1 MGDGPPTLWEWFARN
16 WQTGRVGSISDLL
29 GDHLLMSLV
38 PIVAGLVLALP
49 LGLASVRW
57 RWLYQPTSGV
67 FNVIYA
73 LPSLPVFMLLI
84 SVTGLSPVTV
94 IIPLTFYA
102 MAVLIPAVVDG
113 LGSVPDHVRQSAVA
127 MGFTPLRRLVQ
138 VELPIAAPVVLGR
151 AARGRRLQHQ
161 PGERGRAD
169 RPGRPRHA
177 LHQGLPEPVPA
188 AGHRRDRADR
198 PAGAGRRRAAGPVPA
213 AAHPV
218 GTGEGDVVT
227 WLTDFFGD
235 PARWSGPDGIPVR
248 LLEHLEFSVLA
259 LVLAMLI
266 AIPLGLLIGHTGRGG
281 VVVVVSANLARALP
295 TLGILVLFV
304 LLLGTASIWPV
315 IIPLVLLAVPP
326 ILVNTFEGIRGVD
339 PELRDAAYGMG
350 LRGGQV
356 LGRVLVP
363 VALPLIL
370 LGLRLSAIQVVATTT
385 VAAYTGLGGLGRFII
400 DGFATQD
407 YSSVVGGSVLI
418 VLFALVVQLAFMLTQ
433 RVTVS
438 PGVSQRLKIR

>member
-1 MGDGPPTLWEWFARN
+1 M
-16 WQTGRVGSISDLL
+16 
-29 GDHLLMSLV
+29 
-38 PIVAGLVLALP
+38 
-49 LGLASVRW
+49 
-57 RWLYQPTSGV
+57 
-67 FNVIYA
+67 
-73 LPSLPVFMLLI
+73 
-84 SVTGLSPVTV
+84 
-94 IIPLTFYA
+94 
-102 MAVLIPAVVDG
+102 
-113 LGSVPDHVRQSAVA
+113 
-127 MGFTPLRRLVQ
+127 
-138 VELPIAAPVVLGR
+138 
-151 AARGRRLQHQ
+151 
-161 PGERGRAD
+161 
-169 RPGRPRHA
+169 
-177 LHQGLPEPVPA
+177 
-188 AGHRRDRADR
+188 
-198 PAGAGRRRAAGPVPA
+198 
-213 AAHPV
+213 
-218 GTGEGDVVT
+218 T

-235 PARWSGPDGIPVR
+235 AARWSGPDGIPVR

-259 LVLAMLI
+259 LALAMLI

-281 VVVVVSANLARALP
+281 VLVVVSANLARALP

-315 IIPLVLLAVPP
+315 VIPLVLLAVPP

-350 LRGGQV
+350 LHGGQV

-385 VAAYTGLGGLGRFII
+385 VAAYTGLGGLGRFMI

-407 YSSVVGGSVLI
+407 YASVVGGSVLI

-438 PGVSQRLKIR
+438 PGVSQRLKVR

>member
-1 MGDGPPTLWEWFARN
+1 MN
-16 WQTGRVGSISDLL
+16 W
-29 GDHLLMSLV
+29 
-38 PIVAGLVLALP
+38 
-49 LGLASVRW
+49 
-57 RWLYQPTSGV
+57 
-67 FNVIYA
+67 
-73 LPSLPVFMLLI
+73 
-84 SVTGLSPVTV
+84 LS
-94 IIPLTFYA
+94 
-102 MAVLIPAVVDG
+102 
-113 LGSVPDHVRQSAVA
+113 
-127 MGFTPLRRLVQ
+127 
-138 VELPIAAPVVLGR
+138 
-151 AARGRRLQHQ
+151 
-161 PGERGRAD
+161 
-169 RPGRPRHA
+169 
-177 LHQGLPEPVPA
+177 
-188 AGHRRDRADR
+188 
-198 PAGAGRRRAAGPVPA
+198 
-213 AAHPV
+213 
-218 GTGEGDVVT
+218 
-227 WLTDFFGD
+227 DFFGD

-259 LVLAMLI
+259 LALAMLI
-266 AIPLGLLIGHTGRGG
+266 AIPLGLLIGHTGRGE
-281 VVVVVSANLARALP
+281 VLVVVSANLARAMP

-385 VAAYTGLGGLGRFII
+385 VAAYTGLGGLGRFMI

-418 VLFALVVQLAFMLTQ
+418 VLFALVVQLAFMLAQ

-438 PGVSQRLKIR
+438 PGVSQRLKVR